1 MIKTIKKYFSGSLK
15 AVVLASVLGLS
26 VNITLGADNPR
37 DFINRN
43 NYLPGGKYRLFGNGR
58 GAVTDLRGNVL
69 SQGTI
74 AYTAGPIHTTITSF
88 DGKIEY
94 NQRFSNHEYWEHS
107 PFSSSASRSFDSKK
121 GSPAAGG
128 QTVTNF
134 NIQASEV
141 HPADGYD
148 GEQGGGYPTPT
159 GARDEYTYIV
169 SGSVRTIKVVN
180 PDKPQPPK
188 SDNKPNNPY
197 NNGSDS
203 GNNGQ
208 AENGSNDNNSRENK
222 TRLDNANNSPDLAN
236 NNSGEVPLPYNYYPN
251 GLTEADILALRLS
264 PPPPFTEYDDGTK
277 NNTNTANNYPQD
289 NSADWQPE
297 KWDNPIDLNATELAV
312 GLGGIATDILTSIK
326 GRSDSSVDSSIKLAL
341 TGDQKAIDNLEA
353 ASIISAEQA
362 NALRKAAVGRVQS
375 RINIT
380 NDGIK
385 HISERHF
392 NPTKNAS
399 QFSISQNELRS
410 LLNDKRIVNSPVTQK
425 NGNYVRE
432 IDIGKN
438 IGKDIHANN
447 SPTSTLTVITDSQG
461 NLLSA
466 FPGVLK

>member
-1 MIKTIKKYFSGSLK
+1 MKQSIKKFLSGSLK
-15 AVVLASVLGLS
+15 VVVLTGVLGLS
-26 VNITLGADNPR
+26 VNFACADTAK
-37 DFINRN
+37 DFMNRN
-43 NYLPGGKYRLFGNGR
+43 NYLPGEKYRLFGGGRGSVNKLRGSVQQR
-58 GAVTDLRGNVL
+58 GAVV
-69 SQGTI
+69 
-74 AYTAGPIHTTITSF
+74 HTTGAIQTTISSY
-88 DGKIEY
+88 GGEIKY
-94 NQRFSNHEYWEHS
+94 NQSFSDHPHWEHS
-107 PFSSSASRSFDSKK
+107 PFSSSASRSFNSKS
-121 GSPAAGG
+121 GSISMGG
-128 QTVTNF
+128 QTVTSF
-134 NIQASEV
+134 SVQGFEV

-159 GARDEYTYIV
+159 GARDEYTYKV
-169 SGSVRTIKVVN
+169 SGKESITKIIPV
-180 PDKPQPPK
+180 DKPLPTPQ
-188 SDNKPNNPY
+188 NNPY
-197 NNGSDS
+197 NPNANNDN
-203 GNNGQ
+203 GNNRQ
-208 AENGSNDNNSRENK
+208 AENGSNDNNSRENQ
-222 TRLDNANNSPDLAN
+222 TRLDNANNSSDLAS

-251 GLTEADILALRLS
+251 GLTEADILTLRLM
-264 PPPPFTEYDDGTK
+264 PPLTGYQGNDYTQQ
-277 NNTNTANNYPQD
+277 ANNSLQNQSSTNNP
-289 NSADWQPE
+289 DWQPE
-297 KWDNPIDLNATELAV
+297 KWDNPIDLNATELAA
-312 GLGGIATDILTSIK
+312 GLGGVATDILTSIK
-326 GRSDSSVDSSIKLAL
+326 GRSDNSVDSSIKLAL
-341 TGDQKAIDNLEA
+341 TGDQKSIDNLEA